1 MASNHSTT
9 GKPDLCLTWKSD
21 FCVKILKKIRYKIFH
36 RKIFSA
42 NFMNFIYL
50 TLCPNLP
57 EKTHFYF
64 QYSPDSMILHILKNI
79 SISKDPFAL

>member
-9 GKPDLCLTWKSD
+9 GKPKSD
-21 FCVKILKKIRYKIFH
+21 SFVKILKKIRRKTFH

-42 NFMNFIYL
+42 NFMNLFL

-57 EKTHFYF
+57 EETHFYF
-64 QYSPDSMILHILKNI
+64 QYNPDSMILHILQNI